1 MCHDI
6 LRDIS
11 SQNVPEYMVRYLDV
25 RSTYLNGDW
34 DEFMAYRIEKET
46 ERLYPYREH
55 VEPIGMP
62 ERIEFPMAA

>member
-1 MCHDI
+1 MAHSRENGSE
-6 LRDIS
+6 LPS
-11 SQNVPEYMVRYLDV
+11 GYLDV